1 MTDSE
6 YIDEYIDYLDT
17 VKGYSTNTIKSYKED
32 INDFLNWIKSE
43 KMARDLLHIRN
54 KVASNYKVSLK
65 TNKLSVS
72 TINRKIS
79 SLTSFYAYL
88 LKEGYVDNNYFEDVE
103 SLKKEKRL
111 PHILKETEIDYLF
124 KSIDRTNP
132 LGNRNYLI
140 LELLYGTGI
149 RVSELCSLN
158 ISDLSFSDSTIKIRG
173 KGDKERI
180 VIMFDNLKDDLKSY
194 INNDRLV
201 LIRKST
207 NIDNRTL
214 LLNKNGTSLTARGVR
229 VILNDIINKCGET
242 YHITPHMLRHSFAT
256 TMLDHGADL
265 RSVQELLG
273 HESLSTTQIYT
284 HVSIEQMKK
293 EYMEAFPRASKKKD

>member
-17 VKGYSTNTIKSYKED
+17 VKGYSSNTLKSYKED
-32 INDFLNWIKSE
+32 ITDFLNWIKSE

-124 KSIDRTNP
+124 NSIDRTNP

-180 VIMFDNLKDDLKSY
+180 VIMFDNLKDDLKNY

-201 LIRKST
+201 LLRKST

>member
-1 MTDSE
+1 
-6 YIDEYIDYLDT
+6 
-17 VKGYSTNTIKSYKED
+17 
-32 INDFLNWIKSE
+32 
-43 KMARDLLHIRN
+43 MARDLIHIRN
-54 KVASNYKVSLK
+54 KVASNYKVQLK
-65 TNKLSVS
+65 TNKFSVS

-79 SLTSFYAYL
+79 SLTSFYEYL
-88 LKEGYVDNNYFEDVE
+88 LKEGYVEKNYFDDVE

-111 PHILKETEIDYLF
+111 PHILKESELDYLF
-124 KSIDRTNP
+124 KSIDRSTP

-140 LELLYGTGI
+140 LELLYGTGM

-158 ISDLSFSDSTIKIRG
+158 ISDLSFSDSTIKIYG

-180 VIMFDNLKDDLKSY
+180 VIMFDNLKDDLKNY

-201 LIRKST
+201 LLRKSHD
-207 NIDNRTL
+207 IDNRTL
-214 LLNKNGTSLTARGVR
+214 LLNKNGTSLTSRGVR
-229 VILNDIINKCGET
+229 IILNDIINKCGET

-256 TMLDHGADL
+256 SMLDHGADL

-293 EYMEAFPRASKKKD
+293 EYMEAFPRALKKKD

>member
-1 MTDSE
+1 MNDCE
-6 YIDEYIDYLDT
+6 YIEEYIDYLNT
-17 VKGYSTNTIKSYKED
+17 VKGYSENTLKSYKED
-32 INDFLNWIKSE
+32 ITDFLNWIKKE
-43 KMARDLLHIRN
+43 KMARDLIHIRN
-54 KVASNYKVSLK
+54 KVASNYKVQLK
-65 TNKLSVS
+65 TNKFSVS

-79 SLTSFYAYL
+79 SLTSFYEYL
-88 LKEGYVDNNYFEDVE
+88 LKEGYVEKNYFDDVE

-111 PHILKETEIDYLF
+111 PHILKESELDYLF
-124 KSIDRTNP
+124 KSIDRSTP

-140 LELLYGTGI
+140 LELLYGTGM

-158 ISDLSFSDSTIKIRG
+158 IIDLSFSDSTIKIYG

-180 VIMFDNLKDDLKSY
+180 VIMFDNLKDDLKNY

-201 LIRKST
+201 LLRKSHD
-207 NIDNRTL
+207 IDNRTL
-214 LLNKNGTSLTARGVR
+214 LLNKNGTSLTSRGVR
-229 VILNDIINKCGET
+229 IILNDIINKCGET

-256 TMLDHGADL
+256 SMLDHGADL

-293 EYMEAFPRASKKKD
+293 EYMEAFPRALKKKD